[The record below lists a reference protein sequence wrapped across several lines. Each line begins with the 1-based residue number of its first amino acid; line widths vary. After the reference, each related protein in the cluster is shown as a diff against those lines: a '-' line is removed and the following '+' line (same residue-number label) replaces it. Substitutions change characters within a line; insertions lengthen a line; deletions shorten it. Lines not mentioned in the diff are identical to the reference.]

1 MTTRYFIE
9 SDFDSTQL
17 AKQARD
23 DFAQTLT
30 AQGLNCRSLT
40 LLRATD
46 NITIDAVE
54 ATQPEPDIETTKP
67 RNTRDRSL
75 KKRDRTPLAK
85 VEIR

>member
-46 NITIDAVE
+46 NITIYAVE
-54 ATQPEPDIETTKP
+54 ATQPETLIETTRTKP
-67 RNTRDRSL
+67 RNTRDRSPR
-75 KKRDRTPLAK
+75 KRNPHS
-85 VEIR
+85 VEVR